1 MDCGIPS
8 IIAPWI
14 KIETKTVDISD
25 EIKKALRKTKSV
37 KHETKT
43 LMLKEII
50 ENYRVENPNKQAI
63 GFQEVRKIL
72 QEKYGVKCR
81 SIGNLMREQLKSY
94 ATYGGNKNKKI
105 KIN

>member
-1 MDCGIPS
+1 
-8 IIAPWI
+8 
-14 KIETKTVDISD
+14 
-25 EIKKALRKTKSV
+25 
-37 KHETKT
+37 
-43 LMLKEII
+43 
-50 ENYRVENPNKQAI
+50 
-63 GFQEVRKIL
+63 L